1 MPPEK
6 PAEEQAAPRATQPA
20 DERPHGVNVL
30 NPNDEARWLALADSA
45 LRHPP
50 KEAVVAETEALARK
64 EQAAIK
70 RRIRRTVQQV
80 RGQSKSKQ

>member
-1 MPPEK
+1 MRRRMHLHSIRSVI
-6 PAEEQAAPRATQPA
+6 EQALLLSVQEIQFAGIA
-20 DERPHGVNVL
+20 DADL
-30 NPNDEARWLALADSA
+30 KTLADSA

-80 RGQSKSKQ
+80 RGQSKLKQ